1 MKKNVGFL
9 LAILPLLLPAFSQ
22 DDAVQRPTL
31 GIYFFFNDF
40 KTAANI
46 RATSL
51 REVLRNSQFG
61 KLKEMSPGLALNYI
75 TGLTKHFDISST
87 VTGSF
92 LDYYKPDGSLLGQ
105 DNLLLEGDVS
115 IKGKLFSNRYW
126 VTPFLQIGTGI
137 SKYRQYWGAFVPLG
151 MGLQVNLFDEAFFV
165 FNAQYRMA
173 VTNTVSD
180 HFFYSIGIAGNIG
193 KRKVTNKSV
202 LPVD

>member
-9 LAILPLLLPAFSQ
+9 LAVLPLLGPAYSQ
-22 DDAVQRPTL
+22 NDYIQPPTL

-40 KTAANI
+40 KSAANI

-51 REVLRNSQFG
+51 RQALRSSQFG

-75 TGLTKHFDISST
+75 SGLSKYFDFTGTLT
-87 VTGSF
+87 GGF
-92 LDYYKPDGSLLGQ
+92 LDYYKQDGDLLGQ

-126 VTPFLQIGTGI
+126 VSPFVQIGTGI
-137 SKYRQYWGAFVPLG
+137 SKFRNYWGAFIPAG
-151 MGLQVNLFDEAFFV
+151 TGIQVNLFEEAFFV
-165 FNAQYRMA
+165 FNAQYRVA
-173 VTNTVSD
+173 VTETVSD

-193 KRKVTNKSV
+193 RRKTANRSV
-202 LPVD
+202 LPQD